1 MIAAIGIAPATVT
14 FLLLCVFGMGLLLG
28 FMFGIAVMTG
38 RGTGA

>member
-1 MIAAIGIAPATVT
+1 MIAAAAISASFATTLIFVA
-14 FLLLCVFGMGLLLG
+14 FAMGLLLG